1 MINPLFGITLS
12 IISYL
17 LFVKIQKKTNIS
29 LLNPLLLSGLFIIV
43 ILSIFNID
51 YDTYNEGGEIISML
65 ITPATV
71 SLALPLYKN
80 LDLIKKNTKVIL
92 SSILFGII
100 VHALVLIILTMIL
113 RPNLDLVKS
122 LIPKSIT
129 TAIAID
135 LTKSLGG
142 IKEITVASV
151 VITGVLGSA
160 ISPTLNKMFKV
171 DNDKSIGLALGASAH
186 AVGTGKAACTNT
198 TQGSFSS
205 VALILTGL
213 FTVLLAPII
222 LSVILLLV

>member
-160 ISPTLNKMFKV
+160 ISPILNKMFKV

>member
-1 MINPLFGITLS
+1 MNSPLFGITLS

-17 LFVKIQKKTNIS
+17 LFLKVQNKTKIN
-29 LLNPLLLSGLFIIV
+29 LLNPLLLSGLFII
-43 ILSIFNID
+43 ILLSLFNID
-51 YDTYNEGGEIISML
+51 YEVYNEGGKIITML

-80 LDLIKKNTKVIL
+80 LDLIKKNTKLVIT
-92 SSILFGII
+92 SVLFGIV
-100 VHALVLIILTMIL
+100 VHALVLIILMII
-113 RPNLDLVKS
+113 LDPSLELVKS

-135 LTKSLGG
+135 LSESLGG

-151 VITGVLGSA
+151 LITGIMGAA
-160 ISPTLNKMFKV
+160 ISPLINKILKV
-171 DNDKSIGLALGASAH
+171 DNDKSIGLALGVSAH
-186 AVGTGKAACTNT
+186 AVGTAKATSTNVVA
-198 TQGSFSS
+198 GSFSS

-213 FTVLLAPII
+213 FTVVFAPIV